1 MSARVERLYAE
12 LDLIHE
18 ARISIYSA
26 QEIGTE
32 NGRIVRAKLEV
43 LDAREDAIWRIIR
56 QLTRSG
62 GPAVNRGTVAREY

>member
-18 ARISIYSA
+18 ARIAIYSA

-32 NGRIVRAKLEV
+32 NGRVVRAKLEA
-43 LDAREDAIWRIIR
+43 LDAREDAVWRMIR
-56 QLTRSG
+56 QLTGTG
-62 GPAVNRGTVAREY
+62 GPAVNRGSMAREY